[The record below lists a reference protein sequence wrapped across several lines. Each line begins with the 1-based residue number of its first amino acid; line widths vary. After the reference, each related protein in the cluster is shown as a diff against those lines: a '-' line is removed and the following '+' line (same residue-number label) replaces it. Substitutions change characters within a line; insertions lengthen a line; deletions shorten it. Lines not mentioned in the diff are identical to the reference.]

1 MSTVTTQA
9 LAGLIA
15 SGPET
20 ARIRDLHLLASLRED
35 FPTSSVFLS
44 MGQVESANSYSLNYL
59 HIKVFISCIYKKL
72 VSVSCENILQ
82 KCIGLACQEG
92 LKEFTLTALFF
103 CCC

>member
-1 MSTVTTQA
+1 
-9 LAGLIA
+9 
-15 SGPET
+15 
-20 ARIRDLHLLASLRED
+20 
-35 FPTSSVFLS
+35 

-103 CCC
+103 LLLLINFEKSIKFIWNWGYIDLLRDPLFELTH